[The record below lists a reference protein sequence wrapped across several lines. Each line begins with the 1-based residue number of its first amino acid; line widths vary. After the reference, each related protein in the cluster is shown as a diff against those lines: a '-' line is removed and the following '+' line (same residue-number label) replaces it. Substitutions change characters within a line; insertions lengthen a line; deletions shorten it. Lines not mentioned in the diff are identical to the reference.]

1 MRIKK
6 ILAVAL
12 AAALLLG
19 GLFLLLQDDVK
30 QKIVEHKVQAYEF
43 DTEVKEELDN
53 AIKSKIKDTDTNDTS
68 IAISENAKKE
78 LKQKSNQMNLDYSDS
93 IAWLYIP
100 NTNIN
105 HPIMQSN
112 DNQFYVHHAFDGSYL
127 YSGSIFLDCRCE
139 KDFSDKVNMV
149 YGHNMQNGS
158 MLAEILNYT
167 NKDYFNNHQY
177 GWLTTNEAVYMI
189 EFFSIARVSHTD
201 SIYEMNI
208 SKEQWLK
215 RLKTVSLL
223 DTEFEISEEDAL
235 VSLSTCSYEFE
246 NARTILTGKLIP
258 VT

>member
-12 AAALLLG
+12 AAALLFG
-19 GLFLLLQDDVK
+19 GLYLLLHDDVK
-30 QKIVEHKVQAYEF
+30 QKIVELKVQEYAV
-43 DTEVKEELDN
+43 DNKLKEELDE
-53 AIKSKIKDTDTNDTS
+53 AIKSKMEDTDTSS
-68 IAISENAKKE
+68 IKISEDSKKE
-78 LKQKSNQMNLDYSDS
+78 LKQQSNQMNLDYSDS

-100 NTNIN
+100 DTNIN
-105 HPIMQSN
+105 YPIMQSN

-149 YGHNMQNGS
+149 FGHNMQNGS
-158 MLAEILNYT
+158 MLAEIPNYT

-177 GWLTTNEAVYMI
+177 GWLTTDEVVYMI
-189 EFFSIARVSHTD
+189 EFFSVARVSHTD

-223 DTEFEISEEDAL
+223 DTGFEINEEDTL
-235 VSLSTCSYEFE
+235 LSFSTCSYEFE